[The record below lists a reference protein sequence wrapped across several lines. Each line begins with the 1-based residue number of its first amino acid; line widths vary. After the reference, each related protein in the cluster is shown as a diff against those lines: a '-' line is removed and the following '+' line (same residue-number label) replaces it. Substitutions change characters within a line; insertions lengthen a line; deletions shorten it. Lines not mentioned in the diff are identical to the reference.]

1 MQQTKPAFPTIDLRR
16 LTDRGPE
23 RQAQLDELRAIAHDF
38 GAFSLIGHGVGETVV
53 ADVLAASRSFFTLP
67 ETQLAR
73 IAMTESPHFRGYTRL
88 GHERTK
94 GRADWREQIDVGPE
108 MPPHRF
114 ADGDPAYWLLNGPN
128 LWPDDLPGFRPVI
141 LTWMERLR
149 GVASTLLGALT
160 ESLGLSADYFTGA
173 FENDPHTHLKVIRYP
188 GGEAGAGQGVGAHK
202 DYGFLTLVLQDH
214 VGGLQFLHDG
224 EFVDVPSR
232 TDAFVV
238 NLGELLEAATSGYLM
253 ATTHRVVSPPGGME
267 RVSVAY
273 FYNPRLDY
281 VVGRIPLPPGLIGP
295 PETTDPE
302 NPIFAEYGRNALKG
316 WLRAHPT
323 VAQRHHAALLAV

>member
-1 MQQTKPAFPTIDLRR
+1 MQQTKAAFPTIDLRR
-16 LTDRGPE
+16 LTDRGPD

-38 GAFSLIGHGVGETVV
+38 GAFSLVGHGIDQTMVSG
-53 ADVLAASRSFFTLP
+53 VLAVSRRFFALP
-67 ETQLAR
+67 DAELTR
-73 IAMTESPHFRGYTRL
+73 IAMMESPHFRGYTRL
-88 GHERTK
+88 GNERTK

-108 MPPHRF
+108 LPPHRF
-114 ADGDPAYWLLNGPN
+114 TAGDPAYWLLNGPN
-128 LWPDDLPGFRPVI
+128 LWPADLPEFRAVI
-141 LTWMERLR
+141 LAWMERLSN
-149 GVASTLLGALT
+149 VAATLLGALA
-160 ESLGLSADYFTGA
+160 ESLGLSAGYFTGA
-173 FENDPHTHLKVIRYP
+173 FEHDPHTHLKVIRYP
-188 GGEAGAGQGVGAHK
+188 GGEEGAGQGVGAHK

-232 TDAFVV
+232 ADAFVV
-238 NLGELLEAATSGYLM
+238 NLGELLEAATSGYLL

-267 RVSVAY
+267 RLSVAY

-281 VVGRIPLPPGLIGP
+281 VVGRIPLPLGLVGP
-295 PETTDPE
+295 PPAADPE

-323 VAQRHHAALLAV
+323 IAQRHHATLL

>member
-1 MQQTKPAFPTIDLRR
+1 MQQTKAAFPTIDLRR
-16 LTDRGPE
+16 LTHHGSG

-38 GAFSLIGHGVGETVV
+38 GAFSLVGHGVDAMMVS
-53 ADVLAASRSFFTLP
+53 DILAASRRFFALP
-67 ETQLAR
+67 EAELSR
-73 IAMTESPHFRGYTRL
+73 IAMIESPHFRGYTRL
-88 GHERTK
+88 GSERTK

-108 MPPHRF
+108 MAPHRVP
-114 ADGDPAYWLLNGPN
+114 DGDPAYWLLNGPN
-128 LWPDDLPGFRPVI
+128 LWPDGFPEFRAVV
-141 LTWMERLR
+141 LAWMQRLKD
-149 GVASTLLGALT
+149 VAATLLGALA
-160 ESLGLSADYFTGA
+160 ESLGLSADYFTDA

-214 VGGLQFLHDG
+214 VGGLQFLHDD

-232 TDAFVV
+232 ADAFVV

-253 ATTHRVVSPPGGME
+253 ATTHRVVSPPGGTE
-267 RVSVAY
+267 RLSVAY

-281 VVGRIPLPPGLIGP
+281 VVGRIPLPPGLVAR

-323 VAQRHHAALLAV
+323 IAQRHHAALL